1 MQTGISTASLFFRRS
16 TEEALPRIQ
25 ELGVRNAEV
34 FLTTFSEYG
43 DEFGK
48 KLAETK
54 GKVRV
59 NSVHTLNTHFEP
71 QLFHA
76 YDKTRADAFRFFGEA
91 LKAARQ
97 LQAPYYTFHG
107 IARFRRGSQ
116 SGEKDNFPAFIN
128 GFQEICAFAQKYG
141 VTVCLENVEW
151 ALYNRV
157 GVFST
162 IAKEVPLLR
171 GVLDIKQARI
181 SQIPYQK
188 YVAEMGDKITHVHVS
203 DIDEQGKMCLPG
215 RGTFCFDEMVKRLKD
230 VGFNGKLFLEVYK
243 NDYVDEKELKT
254 SCDYLD
260 EILYKNNC
268 YF

>member
-16 TEEALPRIQ
+16 TEEALPCIQ
-25 ELGVRNAEV
+25 NLGVRNAEV

-43 DEFGK
+43 EAFGK

-54 GKVRV
+54 GDVRV

-76 YDKTRADAFRFFGEA
+76 YDKTRADAFMFFGEA
-91 LKAARQ
+91 LKAARE

-107 IARFRRGSQ
+107 MARFKRGTQ
-116 SGEKDNFPAFIN
+116 SGEKDNFAVFIK
-128 GFQEICAFAQKYG
+128 GFQEICAFAKNYG
-141 VTVCLENVEW
+141 ITVCLENVEW

-157 GVFST
+157 GVFSK
-162 IAKEVPLLR
+162 IAQEVPNLR
-171 GVLDIKQARI
+171 GVLDVKQARI
-181 SQIPYQK
+181 SQIPYQN
-188 YVAEMGDKITHVHVS
+188 YIAEMGDKITHVHLS
-203 DIDEQGKMCLPG
+203 DVDEQGKMCLPG
-215 RGTFCFDEMVKRLKD
+215 RGTFDFDELVKRLQD
-230 VGFNGKLFLEVYK
+230 VGFIGKLLLEVYK
-243 NDYVDEKELKT
+243 NDYTDEAELKT
-254 SCDYLD
+254 SCDFLD